1 MKKVFGI
8 EAEVNITAD
17 EDICKGIGKGV
28 SNGSILLADIIKE
41 VKPEIIK
48 GIKKLF
54 EEDNKKPQENK

>member
-28 SNGSILLADIIKE
+28 SNGTILLADIIKE

-48 GIKKLF
+48 GIKKL
-54 EEDNKKPQENK
+54 

>member
-54 EEDNKKPQENK
+54 EDNKKPQENK

>member
-28 SNGSILLADIIKE
+28 SNGTIFLVDIIKE

-54 EEDNKKPQENK
+54 EEDNKKP